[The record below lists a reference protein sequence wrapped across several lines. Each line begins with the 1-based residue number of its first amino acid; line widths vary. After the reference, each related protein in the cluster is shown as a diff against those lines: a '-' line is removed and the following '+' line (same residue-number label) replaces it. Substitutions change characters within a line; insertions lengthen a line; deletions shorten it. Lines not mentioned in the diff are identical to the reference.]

1 MAYSVEAVLWTI
13 LTVVLVVVCLGFL
26 LVGPI
31 FPGGKNIGQV
41 QEIGV
46 RLWTGLWKKEDAD
59 RLR

>member
-1 MAYSVEAVLWTI
+1 MLWTI
-13 LTVVLVVVCLGFL
+13 LTVVLVVICVGFL

-31 FPGGKNIGQV
+31 FPGGKSVGQV

-46 RLWTGLWKKEDAD
+46 RLWTGLWKKDDAD